1 MKKRFKLT
9 SLPFLIL
16 TLLLVGC
23 SSDSSSSGE
32 EEIIVDF
39 FNQKIEI
46 NDQLESL
53 AEKYSAEN
61 PNVQIRFTTVGS
73 GDGAAAMQAKFASG
87 DEPAILM
94 LGGLPEIERY
104 KNTLLDV
111 SDMAAATSTI
121 EGQLDGGTI
130 DGVPYGI
137 PMNNEG
143 FGWMYNKE
151 IFEQAGI
158 DPEEIQ
164 SYSDFV
170 TAVDTLESQKE
181 DLGLEAVFAY
191 SGSEDF
197 VTNQFSANF
206 TAPEFDNNILT
217 AYEATELNWEYGDKM
232 KAYTDLIIEHTVQP
246 ILTVDYS
253 SSVEDLFINGHVAMV
268 HQGNWIVPTLNG
280 LDSEF
285 AETKLGILP
294 LFVESDTEGKL
305 VVGAPW
311 YLGINKNVDE
321 EIVTEAENFLDWMF
335 TSEIGKQTIVEDL
348 QFIPAHE
355 GFDIDSIS
363 DPVSKEIYQAL
374 LDGETT
380 AMAHKQYP
388 DGYFQNVLHPEF
400 QRYLNNDITWD
411 EFEQTTSEQ
420 FSSMK
425 QE

>member
-1 MKKRFKLT
+1 MKRQVKKLMI
-9 SLPFLIL
+9 PFFILIVF
-16 TLLLVGC
+16 LVGC
-23 SSDSSSSGE
+23 STSNDSGSE
-32 EEIIVDF
+32 DEVVVDF

-46 NDQLESL
+46 NEQLEAL
-53 AEKYSAEN
+53 AEKYNEEN

-87 DEPAILM
+87 DEPTILM

-111 SDMAAATSTI
+111 SDMDAATSSI

-151 IFEQAGI
+151 IFEEAGI
-158 DPEEIQ
+158 NPEEIQ
-164 SYSDFV
+164 SYDDFV
-170 TAVDTLESQKE
+170 DAVNTLESQKD
-181 DLGLEAVFAY
+181 DLGLDAVFAY
-191 SGSEDF
+191 SGGEDF

-206 TAPEFDNNILT
+206 TAPEFDNNILA
-217 AYEATELNWEYGDKM
+217 AYDATELNWEYGDKM
-232 KAYTDLIIEHTVQP
+232 KNYTDLIIEHNVQP

-253 SSVEDLFINGHVAMV
+253 SSVEDLFINGRVAMV

-280 LDSEF
+280 LDPEF
-285 AETKLGILP
+285 AGNKLGILP

-311 YLGINKNVDE
+311 YLGINKNGDE
-321 EIVTEAENFLDWMF
+321 QEVAEAKEFLDWMF
-335 TSEIGKQTIVEDL
+335 TSDIGKQTIVDEL

-355 GFDIDSIS
+355 GFDVDSIK

-400 QRYLNNDITWD
+400 QRYLNGDITWD
-411 EFEQTTSEQ
+411 EFEQTTAEQ

-425 QE
+425 Q

>member
-1 MKKRFKLT
+1 MKRQVKKLMI
-9 SLPFLIL
+9 PFFILIVF
-16 TLLLVGC
+16 LVGC
-23 SSDSSSSGE
+23 SASNDSASE
-32 EEIIVDF
+32 DEVVVDF

-46 NDQLESL
+46 NEQLEAL
-53 AEKYSAEN
+53 AEKYNEEN

-87 DEPAILM
+87 DEPTILM

-111 SDMAAATSTI
+111 SEMDAATSSI

-158 DPEEIQ
+158 NPEEIK
-164 SYSDFV
+164 SYDDFV
-170 TAVDTLESQKE
+170 DAVNTLESQKD
-181 DLGLEAVFAY
+181 DLGLDAVFAY
-191 SGSEDF
+191 SGGEDF

-206 TAPEFDNNILT
+206 TAPEFDNNILA
-217 AYEATELNWEYGDKM
+217 AYDATELNWEYGDKM
-232 KAYTDLIIEHTVQP
+232 KDYTDLIIEHNVQP

-253 SSVEDLFINGHVAMV
+253 SSVEDLFINGRVAMV

-280 LDSEF
+280 LDPEF
-285 AETKLGILP
+285 AENKLGILP

-311 YLGINKNVDE
+311 YLGINKNGDE
-321 EIVTEAENFLDWMF
+321 QEVAEAKKFLDWMF
-335 TSEIGKQTIVEDL
+335 TSDIGKQTIVEDL

-355 GFDIDSIS
+355 GFAVDSIN

-400 QRYLNNDITWD
+400 QKYLNGDITWE
-411 EFEQTTSEQ
+411 EFEQKTSEQ

-425 QE
+425 QQ

>member
-1 MKKRFKLT
+1 MKRQVKKLM
-9 SLPFLIL
+9 LPFFILIVF
-16 TLLLVGC
+16 LVGC
-23 SSDSSSSGE
+23 STSNDSGSE
-32 EEIIVDF
+32 DEVVVDF

-46 NDQLESL
+46 NEQLEAL
-53 AEKYSAEN
+53 AEKYNEEN

-87 DEPAILM
+87 DEPTILM

-111 SDMAAATSTI
+111 SDMDAATSSI

-151 IFEQAGI
+151 IFEKAGI
-158 DPEEIQ
+158 NPEEIQ
-164 SYSDFV
+164 SYDDFV
-170 TAVDTLESQKE
+170 DAVNTLESQKD
-181 DLGLEAVFAY
+181 DLGLDAVFAY
-191 SGSEDF
+191 SGGEDF

-206 TAPEFDNNILT
+206 TAPEFDNNILA
-217 AYEATELNWEYGDKM
+217 AYDATELNWEYGDKM
-232 KAYTDLIIEHTVQP
+232 KNYTDLIIEHNVQP

-253 SSVEDLFINGHVAMV
+253 SSVEDLFINGRVAMV

-280 LDSEF
+280 LDPEF
-285 AETKLGILP
+285 AGNKLGILP

-311 YLGINKNVDE
+311 YLGINKNGDE
-321 EIVTEAENFLDWMF
+321 QEVAEAKEFLDWMF
-335 TSEIGKQTIVEDL
+335 TSDIGKQTIVDEL

-355 GFDIDSIS
+355 GFDVDSIK

-400 QRYLNNDITWD
+400 QRYLNGDITWD
-411 EFEQTTSEQ
+411 EFEQTTAEQ

-425 QE
+425 Q